1 MCSVAKVSS
10 HCSSG
15 SAGQIELAGAR
26 VMLPPKN
33 DRARSTAPGRSPNRR
48 GAYVQQPH
56 GDRRGSRAAFA
67 ERPRHPRRDRA
78 RLGDGVPRRHGR
90 ERRLAD
96 ARPRARR
103 VALGAA
109 VGRRRVSLDALRLHP
124 PRGIAR
130 RRPRPL
136 ASLPRRHPRLRGDVR
151 ALRRRRHARH
161 ALLGARAGPGATLGA
176 ASWGGFVSALIEGP
190 PHAWPRPAWLGGVL
204 GVVALVAFVAWERH
218 AARPMLPLALF
229 GRRQFSAANLTT
241 LLMYF
246 GLSGAMFLVVL
257 GLQQGLGYGP
267 LGSSLILLP
276 LAAIMPVLSPL
287 AGKLAARIGYRVP
300 MTIGPLCSAA
310 GLAIA
315 AQAGLFA
322 RNLIWLLAGMCL
334 FAVGLSLTVAPLTS
348 AVMSAADE
356 RDAGIAS
363 AVNNAVARVA
373 GLLGIAVLPAVGGVS
388 TAMTGAPF
396 LGAIRGSL
404 LATALFCAAGGIVS
418 WFGLPS
424 RALRFRLDDVL
435 AGVLVQLRQH
445 HFARRRA
452 RRLHRGRRRRRGAMD
467 LAWVRLARRIRPGG
481 DRVTDG
487 RDRRHLHGE
496 RDGPSTARRR
506 RPGRGEPGER
516 RDRLAGARVR
526 RPDPGVGNRPFLAVR
541 GFPLLLSGRLRD
553 RGRPAA
559 RRRRGLVRTPHRRRS
574 DRDRHQ
580 PARPVRRVPH
590 RGRAPRLR
598 GSRRRRVGPLPQ
610 PHEHALLLPGGP
622 APGLRGLG
630 RAHVRAE
637 RARLRADRA
646 AAPRRGR
653 RHPRRRA
660 RPDDHRGR
668 GVQRARD
675 RAALD
680 LGVPRGAALVL
691 HPAPHP
697 AAGGVAP
704 TTPATLRRRL
714 VGDARRHRPGRRHV
728 ARAYHARARGLA
740 VPGCDRLHHL
750 LRDRRN
756 ARRPG
761 AHAAA
766 ARPPPRARP
775 RART

>member
-96 ARPRARR
+96 ARPRAGR

-130 RRPRPL
+130 RRHRPL

-161 ALLGARAGPGATLGA
+161 ALLGARAAGDG
-176 ASWGGFVSALIEGP
+176 VGP
-190 PHAWPRPAWLGGVL
+190 PRSLQPRHSQEQHPRRGSGRSGRGLDRIVGSDDGG
-204 GVVALVAFVAWERH
+204 GTARRRVAR
-218 AARPMLPLALF
+218 RDPL
-229 GRRQFSAANLTT
+229 
-241 LLMYF
+241 
-246 GLSGAMFLVVL
+246 L
-257 GLQQGLGYGP
+257 GLQQGLVYEP
-267 LGSSLILLP
+267 PGSSLILLP
-276 LAAIMPVLSPL
+276 LVAIMLVLSPL

-315 AQAGLFA
+315 AQAGFFA

-363 AVNNAVARVA
+363 AVNSAVARVA

-424 RALRFRLDDVL
+424 RAS
-435 AGVLVQLRQH
+435 RQTVVERS
-445 HFARRRA
+445 ASS
-452 RRLHRGRRRRRGAMD
+452 
-467 LAWVRLARRIRPGG
+467 IR
-481 DRVTDG
+481 
-487 RDRRHLHGE
+487 
-496 RDGPSTARRR
+496 
-506 RPGRGEPGER
+506 
-516 RDRLAGARVR
+516 
-526 RPDPGVGNRPFLAVR
+526 
-541 GFPLLLSGRLRD
+541 
-553 RGRPAA
+553 
-559 RRRRGLVRTPHRRRS
+559 
-574 DRDRHQ
+574 
-580 PARPVRRVPH
+580 
-590 RGRAPRLR
+590 
-598 GSRRRRVGPLPQ
+598 
-610 PHEHALLLPGGP
+610 
-622 APGLRGLG
+622 
-630 RAHVRAE
+630 
-637 RARLRADRA
+637 
-646 AAPRRGR
+646 
-653 RHPRRRA
+653 
-660 RPDDHRGR
+660 
-668 GVQRARD
+668 
-675 RAALD
+675 
-680 LGVPRGAALVL
+680 
-691 HPAPHP
+691 
-697 AAGGVAP
+697 
-704 TTPATLRRRL
+704 
-714 VGDARRHRPGRRHV
+714 
-728 ARAYHARARGLA
+728 
-740 VPGCDRLHHL
+740 
-750 LRDRRN
+750 
-756 ARRPG
+756 
-761 AHAAA
+761 
-766 ARPPPRARP
+766 
-775 RART
+775 